1 MKGRSFFQ
9 RNGMGVKSE
18 TRSPKSER
26 SSKSEARN
34 LGRVNLMRACCPKQR
49 LVNGAQLVP
58 ATPATRRFGFR
69 PSDFF
74 RFSVFGLRIYL
85 EPALHWKCR
94 GTGKRHSGVGCR
106 PNASLRSAGEQL
118 GAVFRGR
125 LAQQLFEDPVE
136 MRERLEPD
144 FKRDLAHAQ
153 VGIQQQVLRLL
164 NADA

>member
-1 MKGRSFFQ
+1 
-9 RNGMGVKSE
+9 MGVKSE
-18 TRSPKSER
+18 MAGRRHSWDSDKSRAGSRAPLTRRCFGEH
-26 SSKSEARN
+26 A
-34 LGRVNLMRACCPKQR
+34 LMR
-49 LVNGAQLVP
+49 L
-58 ATPATRRFGFR
+58 TRPRFGLR
-69 PSDFF
+69 VSGFF
-74 RFSVFGLRIYL
+74 SPRCRAVAAGRISVFGLRIYL
-85 EPALHWKCR
+85 EPTWHWKCR

-106 PNASLRSAGEQL
+106 PNPSLRSAGEQL

-164 NADA
+164 DAEA